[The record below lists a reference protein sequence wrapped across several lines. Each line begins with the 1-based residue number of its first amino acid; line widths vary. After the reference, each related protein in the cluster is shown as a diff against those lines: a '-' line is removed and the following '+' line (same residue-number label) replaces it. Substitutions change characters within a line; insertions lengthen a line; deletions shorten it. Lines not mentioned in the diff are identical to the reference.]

1 MAKFKATSNV
11 VFIVDGK
18 EQSYDKDVEY
28 DMDVKTAEELNANAI
43 PSRIVFISF
52 VFYCINFL
60 SSVILATFPSIY
72 TNVITRV
79 CPFCCV
85 R

>member
-28 DMDVKTAEELNANAI
+28 DMDVKSADELNAKGE
-43 PSRIVFISF
+43 
-52 VFYCINFL
+52 L
-60 SSVILATFPSIY
+60 SHPELSPFFE
-72 TNVITRV
+72 RV
-79 CPFCCV
+79 DKEEKAAKADK
-85 R
+85 